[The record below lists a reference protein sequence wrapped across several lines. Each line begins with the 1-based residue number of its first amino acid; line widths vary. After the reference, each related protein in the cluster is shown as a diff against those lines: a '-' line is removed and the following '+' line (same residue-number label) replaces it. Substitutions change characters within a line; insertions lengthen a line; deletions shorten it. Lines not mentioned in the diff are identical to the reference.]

1 MQKFLERVKGNQHT
15 VFLFCGFS
23 LYYLL
28 ALGSFSPLDPSP
40 YAVSSDS
47 IAIDNLGGV
56 VGAYVGGIFIYQ
68 FGLVAFSVPFI
79 LALAFLSQ
87 RRLAISLLLVHS
99 TAVMLYTL
107 QTYHDTFAIASLSL
121 PSAGQVGNIFTSILN
136 HSVGK
141 FGAHVLLIT
150 MLGYFVILTV
160 HIPIPQLKALTLKR
174 KKKTSSLPAKHQ
186 TFKFA
191 TSKTSDTAKF
201 QQDSCKQT
209 AALIKK
215 TLAEF
220 KIHGEVNNWKVLPAT
235 TVYEFQPQAGIKQT
249 QITSLANDIALAL
262 QVDTVSI
269 EPMPDTSSL
278 GIQIPN
284 RQRELVHLGDILNS
298 NAFKHSDSKLT
309 FALGKGTDGQSACTN
324 LQSMPHLLIAGS
336 TGAGKSV
343 AINSLLCSILSRAT
357 PNEVLLLLVDPKML
371 ELSAYN
377 GIPHLLQ
384 PVITDTDATRKAL
397 AWACEE
403 MQRRYEVLQKL
414 NVKNVE
420 DFRVKWQQLS
430 APEKTS
436 LRDAYKEI
444 RNIDHMPYIVFVID
458 ELADLMLIT
467 GKQIEKLIQRL
478 AQKARA
484 SGIHLV
490 LATQRPSVDVIT
502 GVIKANLPCRIAF
515 RVASKHDSRTIL
527 DVMGAEKLLG
537 KGDMLMLHPAQ
548 LRPQRVQGT
557 YVRDD
562 EVKQLVAMLKAD
574 IKNK

>member
-15 VFLFCGFS
+15 AFLFCGFS

-47 IAIDNLGGV
+47 IAIGNLGGV

-68 FGLVAFSVPFI
+68 FGLVAFSVPFL
-79 LALAFLSQ
+79 LALAFLSK
-87 RRLAISLLLVHS
+87 RRLATSLLLMHA
-99 TAVMLYTL
+99 TAVILYTL
-107 QTYHDTFAIASLSL
+107 QTYYDTFAISSLAL
-121 PSAGQVGNIFTSILN
+121 PSAGQVGNVFANILN

-141 FGAHVLLIT
+141 LGAHILLTT
-150 MLGYFVILTV
+150 MFGYFVILV
-160 HIPIPQLKALTLKR
+160 VRIPIPKLKSLTLKR
-174 KKKTSSLPAKHQ
+174 KKKPSSQTNQQ

-191 TSKTSDTAKF
+191 TSKASDTAKL

-209 AALIKK
+209 ATLIKK

-235 TVYEFQPQAGIKQT
+235 TVYEFQPRAGIKQT

-269 EPMPDTSSL
+269 EPIPDTSSL

-284 RQRELVHLGDILNS
+284 RQRDLVHLGDILSS
-298 NAFKHSDSKLT
+298 NAFKRSPSKLT
-309 FALGKGTDGQSACTN
+309 FALGKGTDGQSVCSN

-357 PNEVLLLLVDPKML
+357 PNEVLLMLVDPKML

-420 DFRVKWQQLS
+420 DFRTKWQQLS
-430 APEKTS
+430 ATEKTI
-436 LRDAYKEI
+436 LRDDYKEI
-444 RNIDHMPYIVFVID
+444 RNIDHMPYIIFVID

-537 KGDMLMLHPAQ
+537 KGDMLMLHPSQ
-548 LRPQRVQGT
+548 LRPQRIQGT

-562 EVKQLVAMLKAD
+562 EVKQLVSMLKTSTL
-574 IKNK
+574 